1 MAIATLFAMSAC
13 SDDDSSSTPNN
24 PPAPPVTDLCAGK
37 VAGATCDTGKTCQDE
52 SGKLVCKTKPA
63 EPPVTDLCAGKVA
76 GDTCDTGK
84 TCQDEGGKLVC
95 KTKPAEPPV
104 TDLCAGKVA
113 GDTCDTGKT
122 CQDEGG
128 KLVCRLAKPN
138 PEVDL
143 CAGKVAG
150 DTCDTGKTCQ
160 DEGGKLVCRVPKHE
174 GIDDATQWACG
185 TNICSG
191 SQYCNTKT
199 STCVDRVEKAVADR
213 DCKASTFVEN
223 CDGNKLVYCN
233 PDGKTTVTDCSEDK
247 KGDKTAVCALRRNE
261 NHGVCVFQDDRCNA
275 ETVGE
280 ISLCIDT
287 KPGTT
292 ENISYVEYL
301 DCERASDGDFYMFKT
316 FKTRDCNN
324 VCLDETLCVDT
335 GIKCEKNSF
344 ESRCDGDKL
353 LVCGDDGQV
362 WGTNCRDFNVDC
374 IVDAQEG
381 AMCDYAN
388 MPMP

>member
-63 EPPVTDLCAGKVA
+63 EPPVT
-76 GDTCDTGK
+76 
-84 TCQDEGGKLVC
+84 
-95 KTKPAEPPV
+95 
-104 TDLCAGKVA
+104 
-113 GDTCDTGKT
+113 
-122 CQDEGG
+122 
-128 KLVCRLAKPN
+128 
-138 PEVDL
+138 DL

-261 NHGVCVFQDDRCNA
+261 NHGVCVFHDDRCND
-275 ETVGE
+275 E

>member
-1 MAIATLFAMSAC
+1 MRHKILISMAIATLFAMSAC

-52 SGKLVCKTKPA
+52 GGKRVCKTKPA
-63 EPPVTDLCAGKVA
+63 EPPVT
-76 GDTCDTGK
+76 
-84 TCQDEGGKLVC
+84 
-95 KTKPAEPPV
+95 
-104 TDLCAGKVA
+104 
-113 GDTCDTGKT
+113 
-122 CQDEGG
+122 
-128 KLVCRLAKPN
+128 
-138 PEVDL
+138 DL

-233 PDGKTTVTDCSEDK
+233 PDCSEDK

-301 DCERASDGDFYMFKT
+301 DCERASDGD
-316 FKTRDCNN
+316 
-324 VCLDETLCVDT
+324 LCVDT

>member
-1 MAIATLFAMSAC
+1 MHKQDLGACVSCFNPQESVKMRHKILISMAIATLFAMSAC

-84 TCQDEGGKLVC
+84 TCQDES
-95 KTKPAEPPV
+95 
-104 TDLCAGKVA
+104 
-113 GDTCDTGKT
+113 
-122 CQDEGG
+122 
-128 KLVCRLAKPN
+128 
-138 PEVDL
+138 
-143 CAGKVAG
+143 
-150 DTCDTGKTCQ
+150 
-160 DEGGKLVCRVPKHE
+160 GKLVCRVPKHE

>member
-1 MAIATLFAMSAC
+1 MRHKILISMAIATLFAMSSC

-24 PPAPPVTDLCAGK
+24 PPAPPATDLCAGK
-37 VAGATCDTGKTCQDE
+37 VAGA
-52 SGKLVCKTKPA
+52 
-63 EPPVTDLCAGKVA
+63 
-76 GDTCDTGK
+76 
-84 TCQDEGGKLVC
+84 
-95 KTKPAEPPV
+95 
-104 TDLCAGKVA
+104 
-113 GDTCDTGKT
+113 TCDTGKT

-143 CAGKVAG
+143 CAGKSVG
-150 DTCDTGKTCQ
+150 TTCDTGKTCQ
-160 DEGGKLVCRVPKHE
+160 DEGGKLVCKVPKHE

-199 STCVDRVEKAVADR
+199 GTCVDRVEKAVADR

-261 NHGVCVFQDDRCNA
+261 NYGVCVFQDDRCNA

-280 ISLCIDT
+280 IGVCIDPDPNA
-287 KPGTT
+287 PGSK
-292 ENISYVEYL
+292 SYIEL
-301 DCERASDGDFYMFKT
+301 FDCERASDGRFYMFKT
-316 FKTRDCNN
+316 YKSHDCVG
-324 VCLDETLCVDT
+324 VCLDETQCANT
-335 GIKCEKNSF
+335 GKECEQNSF
-344 ESRCDGDKL
+344 VPRCEGDKL
-353 LVCGDDGQV
+353 LECGTDNKIF
-362 WGTNCRDFNVDC
+362 GTNCRDFGVGC
-374 IVDAQEG
+374 IVDAQKG
-381 AMCDYAN
+381 AMCDYDN
-388 MPMP
+388 MPKQ